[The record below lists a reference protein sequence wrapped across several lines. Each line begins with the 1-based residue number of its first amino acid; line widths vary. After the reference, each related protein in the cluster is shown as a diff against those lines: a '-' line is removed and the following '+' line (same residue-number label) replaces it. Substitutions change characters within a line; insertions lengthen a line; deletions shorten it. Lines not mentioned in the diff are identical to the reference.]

1 MTNIPEVDLPIT
13 ELIIGKIVVIYTAN
27 NKGEFPNSFTKA
39 FIPSSISLSN
49 DWYVGYTPH
58 IIDGFNMVEI
68 PDIIAKGL
76 QSYNVI
82 NGVTKKY
89 DMYTVLNDGGKKL
102 LIDMNAEE
110 LLNQLN
116 SKKFLINSE
125 LTRIYDIKIKELYI
139 SYGRESDT
147 WTTQLSEAK
156 EFTLDST
163 AIVPFIANMAT
174 IRGIELSDL
183 VATILEKAKIFSL
196 AISTLI
202 GNKQLFS
209 DRVSTS
215 STDLSLNTIITE
227 IGNV

>member
-13 ELIIGKIVVIYTAN
+13 ESIIGKTVVIYTAN

-116 SKKFLINSE
+116 SKKFLINFE
-125 LTRIYDIKIKELYI
+125 LTRIYDIKIKSLYI
-139 SYGRESDT
+139 AYGSETDT
-147 WTTQLSEAK
+147 WGIQLEEANTVFGLK
-156 EFTLDST
+156 
-163 AIVPFIANMAT
+163 
-174 IRGIELSDL
+174 
-183 VATILEKAKIFSL
+183 
-196 AISTLI
+196 
-202 GNKQLFS
+202 
-209 DRVSTS
+209 VS
-215 STDLSLNTIITE
+215 
-227 IGNV
+227 